1 MLQSNYAFIVWRIKF
16 SLIGVWF
23 FNDTMKKKEPYLYA
37 HERSKR
43 QKAGKKGMPTVIMYL
58 PPEYDNAFNLFI
70 GNRIANKKIYGG
82 MYLML

>member
-1 MLQSNYAFIVWRIKF
+1 
-16 SLIGVWF
+16 
-23 FNDTMKKKEPYLYA
+23 MKKKEPYLYA

-70 GNRIANKKIYGG
+70 GNRIANKKS
-82 MYLML
+82 

>member
-1 MLQSNYAFIVWRIKF
+1 MHLLYEESNFPWLEFGFLMILW
-16 SLIGVWF
+16 
-23 FNDTMKKKEPYLYA
+23 KKEPYLYA

>member
-1 MLQSNYAFIVWRIKF
+1 
-16 SLIGVWF
+16 
-23 FNDTMKKKEPYLYA
+23 MKKKEPYLYA

-70 GNRIANKKIYGG
+70 GNEYYYTICVRQDF
-82 MYLML
+82 